1 MSQNLY
7 NSKPDVVQVSIP
19 YEVDQNKP
27 IDYEQEYMATD
38 NLTRDQLVERCE
50 VLESMLEAEKSLNES
65 YLYSQQVIIDHLA
78 DTNEGLLQFFRVK
91 CNLLT
96 KGKKEKT
103 GKKKSKKSPKS

>member
-50 VLESMLEAEKSLNES
+50 VLESMLEAEKALNES

-96 KGKKEKT
+96 KGKKEKK
-103 GKKKSKKSPKS
+103 GSKKKSKSPKS